1 MIVSI
6 HQPDYL
12 PWLGYFNKIAL
23 SDVFIFLDD
32 AQFSTDNI
40 HNWNRIKSPQGELKI
55 KIPVEQ
61 KLGYKIN
68 EVRTKDELGWR
79 EKHLK
84 SISMF
89 YKRAPFFDEIFPAFN
104 EVMMKGYPDISKLN
118 EAIIQYFCDGFEIK
132 TKLLLSSDFDLST
145 IKEER
150 VIDLT
155 KTVGG
160 TIYYSGNGAKAYQ
173 IEEHFTN
180 KGLKLEYT
188 HFEPFKYPQLWGDFI
203 PCMSV
208 IDYVMNTGF
217 KKWW

>member
-1 MIVSI
+1 MLVSI

-23 SDVFIFLDD
+23 SDVFVFLDD

-68 EVRTKDELGWR
+68 EVRTKDELKWR

-89 YKRAPFFDEIFPAFN
+89 YRRAPYYEEVFPDFEN
-104 EVMMKGYPDISKLN
+104 IIMKTYPDISKLN
-118 EAIIQYFCDGFEIK
+118 ETIIRYFCDGFGIQ
-132 TKLLLSSDFDLST
+132 TKFLLSSDLNLST
-145 IKEER
+145 FNEER
-150 VIDLT
+150 VIDIC
-155 KTVGG
+155 KAVGG
-160 TIYYSGNGAKAYQ
+160 TRYYSGNGAKAYQ
-173 IEEHFTN
+173 VEEHFTN
-180 KGLKLEYT
+180 RGIQLEYT
-188 HFEPFKYPQLWGDFI
+188 HFEPFEYPQQWGNFI

-208 IDYVMNTGF
+208 IDYVMNCGF